1 MQHDIVSRPEWLE
14 ARTALLAKERAAMRA
29 YDQLGVEQR
38 ALPWVKIEEDYL
50 FEGPSGPVSL
60 SELFDGKS
68 QLFTKTFM
76 LAPGQ
81 TRQCVG
87 CSLEVDHIAG
97 LLEHLNNNDVAYAVV
112 APAPIGEI
120 EAMRQRMGWRFPW
133 VSSFGN
139 NFVRD
144 IELGF
149 GLPGK
154 PAGNNIFYK
163 DDSGQIFHTYAA
175 YARGCEAFL
184 GIYRILDLMPKGRN
198 ENGPHHSLTDW
209 ARPRNLYGTGG
220 TVRPNGEFE
229 PSACACD
236 DETKAR

>member
-1 MQHDIVSRPEWLE
+1 MEHQIVSREKWLE
-14 ARTALLAKERAAMRA
+14 ARAALMAKEKSAMKA
-29 YDQLGVEQR
+29 YDALGAEQR
-38 ALPWVKIEEDYL
+38 ALPWTTIENDYV
-50 FEGPSGPVSL
+50 FQGPSGPVSL
-60 SELFDGKS
+60 SALFDGKS

-87 CSLEVDHIAG
+87 CSLEVDHMAG

-112 APAPIGEI
+112 APAPIAEI

-139 NFVRD
+139 DFVRD

-149 GLPGK
+149 GMPGE
-154 PAGNNIFYK
+154 PAGNNVFYK
-163 DDSGQIFHTYAA
+163 DESGQIFHTYAA

-184 GIYRILDLMPKGRN
+184 GIYRILDVMPKGRN
-198 ENGPHHSLTDW
+198 ENGPCHNLTDW
-209 ARPRNLYGTGG
+209 ARPRTLYGTGG
-220 TVRPNGEFE
+220 TVAPNGEFQ
-229 PSACACD
+229 PLACD
-236 DETKAR
+236 CDVQVEDR

>member
-1 MQHDIVSRPEWLE
+1 
-14 ARTALLAKERAAMRA
+14 MRA
-29 YDQLGVEQR
+29 YDQLAVEQR
-38 ALPWVKIEEDYL
+38 ALPWVKIEEDYV
-50 FEGPSGPVSL
+50 FGKPVRARIPV
-60 SELFDGKS
+60 GAVPAGGS

-87 CSLEVDHIAG
+87 CSLEVDHVAG

-149 GLPGK
+149 GLPGE
-154 PAGNNIFYK
+154 PAGNNVFCR

-184 GIYRILDLMPKGRN
+184 GIYRIFDLMPKGRN
-198 ENGPHHSLTDW
+198 ENGPNHSLTDW
-209 ARPRNLYGTGG
+209 ARPRNLYGKQAARVSGPTGNSNP
-220 TVRPNGEFE
+220 RP
-229 PSACACD
+229 AHL
-236 DETKAR
+236 